1 MIALKHMKTTVKDVI
16 NQLEKMNPNDTV
28 FSLLY
33 TKQDVKELEHYDPV
47 TNEIVYPYTDEL
59 AELVLS
65 NLDCYDVIYETVYKC
80 MNDEVSYQVDQLSK
94 QENITLE
101 PASY

>member
-1 MIALKHMKTTVKDVI
+1 MKQTVKDVMY
-16 NQLEKMNPNDTV
+16 QLEKMNPNDTV

-47 TNEIVYPYTDEL
+47 TNQVVYPYTDEL
-59 AELVLS
+59 AEEVLS

-80 MNDEVSYQVDQLSK
+80 MNDEVSYQVDKLSR
-94 QENITLE
+94 QEDTNAVE
-101 PASY
+101 SPSY